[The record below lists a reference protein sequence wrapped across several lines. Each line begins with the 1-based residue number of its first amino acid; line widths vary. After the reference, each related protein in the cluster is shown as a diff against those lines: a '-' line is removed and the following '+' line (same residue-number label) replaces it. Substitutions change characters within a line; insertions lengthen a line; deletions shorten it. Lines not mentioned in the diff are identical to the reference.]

1 MKGKKEMAKEMVEE
15 MGKKIGLKEAL
26 LIALSGREKRLEPLE
41 EIKSLLY
48 APVIYGT
55 GSGGCRALAGISV
68 PTGLPYRPVK
78 IAVNNCTPDLMRI
91 KDHVDLAVPCGSG
104 KGSAMDPEV
113 GRNDIMQVRDGLAEL
128 PEGVSEFYGIKQ
140 VPDVLIVI
148 ASFGYGMGTG
158 SALPLLRKLRERY
171 DDSLIL
177 PFIITPFKLEG
188 YKTMERAALELE
200 AVCEYFTPVVV
211 SNETV
216 CRRYSINDRR
226 DDDMVVYHQINQKIQ
241 TVISVLISSLTT
253 EEGYAT
259 STIDRSDLQR
269 VFGKGGMA
277 TLTHQTFP
285 SLDNFNLD
293 LVKKA
298 ERLEWLE
305 TQKAAKDIERHPLNA
320 TYIVDGGGAF
330 SLGRREEVNR
340 YLFTEYNVDTGL
352 LKPLIIKREKDRADF
367 LLIKSGYKFV
377 FDKGTIM
384 GVY

>member
-1 MKGKKEMAKEMVEE
+1 
-15 MGKKIGLKEAL
+15 
-26 LIALSGREKRLEPLE
+26 
-41 EIKSLLY
+41 
-48 APVIYGT
+48 
-55 GSGGCRALAGISV
+55 
-68 PTGLPYRPVK
+68 
-78 IAVNNCTPDLMRI
+78 
-91 KDHVDLAVPCGSG
+91 
-104 KGSAMDPEV
+104 
-113 GRNDIMQVRDGLAEL
+113 
-128 PEGVSEFYGIKQ
+128 
-140 VPDVLIVI
+140 VLI
-148 ASFGYGMGTG
+148 
-158 SALPLLRKLRERY
+158 
-171 DDSLIL
+171 
-177 PFIITPFKLEG
+177 
-188 YKTMERAALELE
+188 
-200 AVCEYFTPVVV
+200 
-211 SNETV
+211 N
-216 CRRYSINDRR
+216 
-226 DDDMVVYHQINQKIQ
+226 
-241 TVISVLISSLTT
+241 SLTT

-305 TQKAAKDIERHPLNA
+305 TQKAAKDIERQPLNA

-340 YLFTEYNVDTGL
+340 YLFSEYNVDTGL

>member
-1 MKGKKEMAKEMVEE
+1 MKKKETREVVEE
-15 MGKKIGLKEAL
+15 VGRRVGLKEAL
-26 LIALSGREKRLEPLE
+26 MIVLGGKEKRLEPLE

-68 PTGLPYRPVK
+68 PSGLPYKPVK

-140 VPDVLIVI
+140 VPDILIVI

-171 DDSLIL
+171 TDTLIL

-188 YKTMERAALELE
+188 YKTMERAAMELE

-241 TVISVLISSLTT
+241 TVISVLINSLTT

-305 TQKAAKDIERHPLNA
+305 TQKAAKDIERQPLNA

-340 YLFTEYNVDTGL
+340 YLFSEYNVDTGL

>member
-78 IAVNNCTPDLMRI
+78 IAVNYCTPDLMRI

-104 KGSAMDPEV
+104 KGSAMDPAV
-113 GRNDIMQVRDGLAEL
+113 GRNDIMPVRDGLAEL

-140 VPDVLIVI
+140 VPDILIVI

-158 SALPLLRKLRERY
+158 SALPLLRKLREKY
-171 DDSLIL
+171 NDTLIL

-188 YKTMERAALELE
+188 YKTMERAAMELE

-226 DDDMVVYHQINQKIQ
+226 DDDMVVYHQINQKVQ
-241 TVISVLISSLTT
+241 TVISVMLNSLTT

-305 TQKAAKDIERHPLNA
+305 TQKAAKDIERQPLNA

-340 YLFTEYNVDTGL
+340 YLFSEYNVDTGL

>member
-1 MKGKKEMAKEMVEE
+1 MARNMKAKEELPEKMS
-15 MGKKIGLKEAL
+15 IKEAL
-26 LIALSGREKRLEPLE
+26 IYALSGKVKRKLEPLE
-41 EIKSLLY
+41 ELKSLLY
-48 APVIYGT
+48 APVVFGC

-68 PTGLPYRPVK
+68 PADLPYRPVK
-78 IAVNNCTPDLMRI
+78 VAVNNCTADLLRI

-104 KGSAMDPEV
+104 KGSGMDPEV
-113 GRNDIMQVRDGLAEL
+113 GRSDIMQVRDGLCEV
-128 PEGVSEFYGIKQ
+128 PEGVSEHFGIKQ
-140 VPDVLIVI
+140 VPDIIIVI

-158 SALPLLRKLRERY
+158 GTLPLLRKLRERY
-171 DDSLIL
+171 SDTLIL
-177 PFIITPFKLEG
+177 PFVITPFRLEG
-188 YKTMERAALELE
+188 YKTMERAAMELE
-200 AVCEYFTPVVV
+200 AVCEYFTPVII

-216 CRRYSINDRR
+216 CRRYQIDDRR
-226 DDDMVVYHQINQKIQ
+226 DDEMAVYRQINAKIQ

-269 VFGKGGMA
+269 VFGKGGVA

-293 LVKKA
+293 LVKRA
-298 ERLEWLE
+298 EKLEWLE
-305 TQKAAKDIERHPLNA
+305 TQRAPKDTDRQPLSA

-340 YLFTEYNVDTGL
+340 YLFSEYNVDTGL

-367 LLIKSGYKFV
+367 LLIKSGYRFA
-377 FDKGTIM
+377 FEKGTIM